1 MDTKILEESLLKDGY
16 EKESVCIHIAEYDKS
31 LECGARRLS
40 YDIGKSCDCVDV
52 LKNFAEA
59 VNKRFPNIKMFVEGG
74 EYVIKGSG
82 TIEIESPET
91 IN

>member
-1 MDTKILEESLLKDGY
+1 MDTKNLEEGLLKGGY

-40 YDIGKSCDCVDV
+40 YDIGKNCNCVGD
-52 LKNFAEA
+52 LKSFASE

-74 EYVIKGSG
+74 GYSKPV
-82 TIEIESPET
+82 TVEIPE
-91 IN
+91 ND

>member
-1 MDTKILEESLLKDGY
+1 MDTKNLEENLLKDGY

-40 YDIGKSCDCVDV
+40 YDIGKNCNCVDD
-52 LKNFAEA
+52 LKSFASE

-74 EYVIKGSG
+74 GYSKPV
-82 TIEIESPET
+82 TVEIPE
-91 IN
+91 ND

>member
-1 MDTKILEESLLKDGY
+1 MDTKNLEERLLKDGY

-40 YDIGKSCDCVDV
+40 YDIGKNCNCVGD
-52 LKNFAEA
+52 LKSFASE

-74 EYVIKGSG
+74 GYSKPV
-82 TIEIESPET
+82 TVEIPE
-91 IN
+91 ND

>member
-1 MDTKILEESLLKDGY
+1 MDTKNLEESLLKDGY

-40 YDIGKSCDCVDV
+40 YDIGKNCNCVGD
-52 LKNFAEA
+52 LKSFASE

-74 EYVIKGSG
+74 GYSKPV
-82 TIEIESPET
+82 TVEISE
-91 IN
+91 ND

>member
-1 MDTKILEESLLKDGY
+1 MDTKNLEESLLKDGY

-40 YDIGKSCDCVDV
+40 YDIGKNCNCVDD
-52 LKNFAEA
+52 LKSFASE

-74 EYVIKGSG
+74 GYSKPV
-82 TIEIESPET
+82 TVEIPE
-91 IN
+91 ND

>member
-1 MDTKILEESLLKDGY
+1 MDTKNLEESLLKDGY

-40 YDIGKSCDCVDV
+40 YDIGKNCNCVDD
-52 LKNFAEA
+52 LKNFALE

-74 EYVIKGSG
+74 GYSKPV
-82 TIEIESPET
+82 TVEIPE
-91 IN
+91 ND

>member
-1 MDTKILEESLLKDGY
+1 MDTKNLEESLLKDGY

-40 YDIGKSCDCVDV
+40 YDIGKNCNCVGD
-52 LKNFAEA
+52 LKSFASE

-74 EYVIKGSG
+74 GYSKPV
-82 TIEIESPET
+82 TVEIPK
-91 IN
+91 ND

>member
-1 MDTKILEESLLKDGY
+1 MDTKNLEEGLLKDGY

-40 YDIGKSCDCVDV
+40 YDIGKNCNCVGD
-52 LKNFAEA
+52 LKSFAEE

-74 EYVIKGSG
+74 GYSKPV
-82 TIEIESPET
+82 TVEIPE
-91 IN
+91 ND

>member
-1 MDTKILEESLLKDGY
+1 MDTKNLEEGLLKDGY

-40 YDIGKSCDCVDV
+40 YDIGKNCNCVGD
-52 LKNFAEA
+52 LKSFASE

-74 EYVIKGSG
+74 GYSKPV
-82 TIEIESPET
+82 TVEIPE
-91 IN
+91 ND

>member
-1 MDTKILEESLLKDGY
+1 MDAKNLEESLLKDGY

-40 YDIGKSCDCVDV
+40 YDIGKNCNCVGD
-52 LKNFAEA
+52 LKSFASE

-74 EYVIKGSG
+74 GYSKPV
-82 TIEIESPET
+82 TVEIPE
-91 IN
+91 ND

>member
-1 MDTKILEESLLKDGY
+1 MDTKNLEESLLKDGY

-40 YDIGKSCDCVDV
+40 YDIGKNCNCVGD
-52 LKNFAEA
+52 LKSFVSE

-74 EYVIKGSG
+74 GYSKPITV
-82 TIEIESPET
+82 EIPE
-91 IN
+91 ND

>member
-1 MDTKILEESLLKDGY
+1 MGTKNLEESLLKDGY

-40 YDIGKSCDCVDV
+40 YDIGKNCNCVGD
-52 LKNFAEA
+52 LKSFASE

-74 EYVIKGSG
+74 GYSKPV
-82 TIEIESPET
+82 TVEIPE
-91 IN
+91 ND